1 MNPTSRIT
9 RQQLEQVIAVTP
21 FAQLM
26 GATIREFGDG
36 IAELEIEVRPELMH
50 QHHGFVH
57 GAIVGFMADS
67 ACAWAAASLAGDVVT
82 AEYKLNLLAPAKGER
97 LRAQGRVLK
106 AGGRTLVVQADV
118 FALEQ
123 GQEKQ
128 VAVALASIARVGA
141 A

>member
-1 MNPTSRIT
+1 MSSTSQGP
-9 RQQLEQVIAVTP
+9 RQQLEQIIAVTP
-21 FAQLM
+21 FARLM
-26 GATIREFGDG
+26 GATVQAFGDG
-36 IAELEIEVRPELMH
+36 IAELEIEVKPELMH

-82 AEYKLNLLAPAKGER
+82 AEYKLNLLAPARGER

-118 FALEQ
+118 FAIEQ
-123 GQEKQ
+123 GREKH
-128 VAVALASIARVGA
+128 VAVALASIAKVGA

>member
-1 MNPTSRIT
+1 MNPTSHIT
-9 RQQLEQVIAVTP
+9 RQQLEQVIAITP

-26 GATIREFGDG
+26 GATIREFGNG
-36 IAELEIEVRPELMH
+36 VAEFEIEVKPELMH

-67 ACAWAAASLAGDVVT
+67 ACAWAEASLAGDVVP
-82 AEYKLNLLAPAKGER
+82 ADYQLNLLAPAKGER

-118 FALEQ
+118 FAMEQ

-128 VAVALASIARVGA
+128 GAVALASIARIGA

>member
-1 MNPTSRIT
+1 MPTTSHIT

-26 GATIREFGDG
+26 GATIREFGNG
-36 IAELEIEVRPELMH
+36 VAEFEIEVKPELMH

-82 AEYKLNLLAPAKGER
+82 AEYKLNLLAPARGER
-97 LRAQGRVLK
+97 LRALGRVLK

-123 GQEKQ
+123 GNEKQ

>member
-1 MNPTSRIT
+1 MSSTSQGP
-9 RQQLEQVIAVTP
+9 RQQLEQIIAVTP
-21 FAQLM
+21 FARLM
-26 GATIREFGDG
+26 GATVRAFGDG
-36 IAELEIEVRPELMH
+36 IAELEIEVKPELMH

-82 AEYKLNLLAPAKGER
+82 AEYKLNLLAPARGER

-118 FALEQ
+118 FAIEQ
-123 GQEKQ
+123 GREKH
-128 VAVALASIARVGA
+128 VAVALASIAKVGA

>member
-1 MNPTSRIT
+1 MPTTSHIT

-26 GATIREFGDG
+26 GATIREFGNG
-36 IAELEIEVRPELMH
+36 VAEFEIEVKPELMH

-82 AEYKLNLLAPAKGER
+82 AEYKLNLLAPARGER

-123 GQEKQ
+123 GNEKQ

>member
-1 MNPTSRIT
+1 MNPTSHIT
-9 RQQLEQVIAVTP
+9 RQQLEQVIAITP

-26 GATIREFGDG
+26 GATIREFGNG
-36 IAELEIEVRPELMH
+36 VAEFEIEVKPELMH

-67 ACAWAAASLAGDVVT
+67 ACAWAEASLAGDVVT

-118 FALEQ
+118 FAMEQ

-128 VAVALASIARVGA
+128 VAVALASIARIGA

>member
-1 MNPTSRIT
+1 MNTTSNAL
-9 RQQLEQVIAVTP
+9 RQQLEQIIAITP
-21 FAQLM
+21 FARLM
-26 GATIREFGDG
+26 GASVREIGDG
-36 IAELEIEVRPELMH
+36 IAELEVEVKPELMH

-82 AEYKLNLLAPAKGER
+82 AEYKLNLLAPVKGER

-106 AGGRTLVVQADV
+106 ASGRTLVVQADV
-118 FALEQ
+118 FAIDQ
-123 GQEKQ
+123 GREKH
-128 VAVALASIARVGA
+128 VAVALASIAKVGA

>member
-1 MNPTSRIT
+1 MNTTSQT
-9 RQQLEQVIAVTP
+9 LRQQLEQVIAMTP
-21 FAQLM
+21 FARLM
-26 GATIREFGDG
+26 GATIREIGNG
-36 IAELEIEVRPELMH
+36 VAELEIEVKPELMH

-118 FALEQ
+118 FAVEQ

>member
-1 MNPTSRIT
+1 MNPTSHIT
-9 RQQLEQVIAVTP
+9 RQQLEQVIAITP

-26 GATIREFGDG
+26 GATIREFGNG
-36 IAELEIEVRPELMH
+36 VAEFEIEVKPELMH

-67 ACAWAAASLAGDVVT
+67 ACAWAEASLAGDVVT

-118 FALEQ
+118 FAMEQ

-128 VAVALASIARVGA
+128 VAVALASIAIIGA